1 MCWTDILYD
10 QMAPDWRGLS
20 GGCRQEMGRAS
31 DCCGCGD
38 GGRSCR
44 EEKRF
49 GGKGGKSWSLT
60 ENRTAVGAMTRV
72 GDERGQ
78 V

>member
-1 MCWTDILYD
+1 MTKGTRLEGA
-10 QMAPDWRGLS
+10 QWRLSARDEEGL
-20 GGCRQEMGRAS
+20 R